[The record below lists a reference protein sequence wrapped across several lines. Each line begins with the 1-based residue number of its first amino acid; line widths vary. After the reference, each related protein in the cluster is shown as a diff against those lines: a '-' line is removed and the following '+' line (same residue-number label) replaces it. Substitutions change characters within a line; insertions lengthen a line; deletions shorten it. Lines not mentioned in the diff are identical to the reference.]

1 MRQAPR
7 ERLPP
12 GVDPHGTFPDD
23 ACRRSRRDRQC
34 QPAPWGGWRIRKQSC
49 SAGVPV
55 LVVLVVLVLVV
66 LVVVRAPRCCCDPP
80 VYFAMRRTPGGLG
93 HLVEGYAP
101 LWGGDFVMG
110 TGPWWL
116 ELHLVGSAC
125 YSRPM
130 CAPAACATGVC
141 QTGRTNIFSKKTQ
154 CKPFFASPREKSRMK
169 VPWPDLDREPPNSV
183 GTYTRAMR
191 AIDNDPRCLSEVRGT
206 EPRPMVASFAAAT
219 KGALVVPACLSTSRA

>member
-1 MRQAPR
+1 MQLRADFTEPTKGMGGRMYVEAYDRCVAEEKGRVYTAPPEDCR
-7 ERLPP
+7 KQKCDGRCHKRHAKDVPLESILTGPFQMMP
-12 GVDPHGTFPDD
+12 ADEVEETGSASQPHG
-23 ACRRSRRDRQC
+23 
-34 QPAPWGGWRIRKQSC
+34 GGWRIRKQSC
-49 SAGVPV
+49 SAGVP
-55 LVVLVVLVLVV
+55 VLVV

-141 QTGRTNIFSKKTQ
+141 QTGPAV
-154 CKPFFASPREKSRMK
+154 C
-169 VPWPDLDREPPNSV
+169 SV
-183 GTYTRAMR
+183 
-191 AIDNDPRCLSEVRGT
+191 
-206 EPRPMVASFAAAT
+206 
-219 KGALVVPACLSTSRA
+219 